1 MKVLLT
7 TLLVLSLASASNFL
21 EVQTGLDAQVGTQCI
36 PNPSYNVTSFD
47 VTPWPLVLNQNFVI
61 NMTGVFLANV
71 FVENLSVGTN
81 FNRQRWNWQHSQ
93 INTNFNQG
101 QNYSF
106 IVNSNSGQQSGNY
119 LKQVVLS
126 NQDSLGNYNHL
137 SCWQFLYTI

>member
-126 NQDSLGNYNHL
+126 NQDSHGNYNHL